1 MKHDFTDSDTLD
13 QLQGAIDELLN
24 DGRDAASGKAGFVM
38 LISLPSGRGKR
49 LVSGLSN
56 LEDESAVFLM
66 RSAVEEY
73 DSHGGADDD

>member
-24 DGRDAASGKAGFVM
+24 DGRDAASGKAGCVL
-38 LISLPSGRGKR
+38 LISLPSGRGTHF
-49 LVSGLSN
+49 VQCLSN

-66 RSAVEEY
+66 RSAAEEY
-73 DSHGGADDD
+73 DYHEGADDD